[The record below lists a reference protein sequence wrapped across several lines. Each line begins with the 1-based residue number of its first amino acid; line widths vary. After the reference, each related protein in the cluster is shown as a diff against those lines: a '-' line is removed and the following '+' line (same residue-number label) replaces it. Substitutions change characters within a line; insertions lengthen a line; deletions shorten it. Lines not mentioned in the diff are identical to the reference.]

1 MASEEELI
9 NRTARREV
17 LRSFS
22 LSDTETSVER
32 NLRRAY
38 AHHDSLMCQRV
49 AAEDA
54 PEMARLL
61 DAEMQSMEHIIEEE
75 QAHRA
80 QVAALSQMQLQA
92 MERVAEQERELRR
105 LSELMAQHQAIL
117 TTSPER
123 PQPQSLPVS
132 PPHNLAQLRE
142 EVQDMLPGTVNTL
155 RGAADRAGQMS
166 DLGNLP
172 TFAEDTLQDIL
183 EEEQEEIPVT
193 PQRRVRFETST
204 PVVRPVERP
213 RERIQPSKVPQVPS
227 VEKSLSRYPEA
238 RDLFEEGFSRSLQ
251 AAATEFKKLREPKVA
266 KFKGGYSSEAS
277 LIFQS
282 WLKDIWVYTIE
293 RRLSQ
298 WEAIQLVKDYTS
310 EQARSEVEYYLGLTP
325 EEEQS
330 FQGLI
335 DHLSLAFQSC
345 ETVSSLIAD
354 FYNRFQKT
362 RETEDAFA
370 DELQILVQKIVARK
384 PEFIHEANQ
393 ALKHQYAQNL
403 CDPYFG
409 VVARGQCLSS
419 PDSESFTQFR
429 GRLALMFNSRG
440 KQQCARA
447 TVSATAA
454 ECGDVEHLSRNS
466 RQRQSKIDAQAA
478 EIAQMKTKLN
488 KALQENKQL
497 KNLFSQD
504 KMVEAMTKAVS
515 SMTVQ
520 SCPSLSSKGTQYQGA
535 SSFIG
540 RPRPP
545 QLACGA
551 DGTLLPSITCNYC
564 KDTGHFK
571 DNCVRLNNKIARELA
586 QEQATRKAS
595 NSDKPGSAKQLP
607 KK

>member
-32 NLRRAY
+32 NLRHAR
-38 AHHDSLMCQRV
+38 AHHDSLMHQQV

-61 DAEMQSMEHIIEEE
+61 DAKMQSVEHIIEEE

-105 LSELMAQHQAIL
+105 LSELMTQHQAIL

-132 PPHNLAQLRE
+132 PPHNLARLRE
-142 EVQDMLPGTVNTL
+142 EVQDVLPGTVNTL

-166 DLGNLP
+166 DLGNPP

-325 EEEQS
+325 KEEQS

-370 DELQILVQKIVARK
+370 DELQILVRKIVARK

-403 CDPYFG
+403 RDPYFG

-440 KQQCARA
+440 KQQRARA

-478 EIAQMKTKLN
+478 EIAQMKTELN

-520 SCPSLSSKGTQYQGA
+520 SRPSLSSKGTQYQGA

-545 QLACGA
+545 QLARGA

>member
-1 MASEEELI
+1 M
-9 NRTARREV
+9 
-17 LRSFS
+17 
-22 LSDTETSVER
+22 
-32 NLRRAY
+32 
-38 AHHDSLMCQRV
+38 
-49 AAEDA
+49 
-54 PEMARLL
+54 
-61 DAEMQSMEHIIEEE
+61 
-75 QAHRA
+75 
-80 QVAALSQMQLQA
+80 
-92 MERVAEQERELRR
+92 
-105 LSELMAQHQAIL
+105 
-117 TTSPER
+117 
-123 PQPQSLPVS
+123 
-132 PPHNLAQLRE
+132 
-142 EVQDMLPGTVNTL
+142 
-155 RGAADRAGQMS
+155 
-166 DLGNLP
+166 
-172 TFAEDTLQDIL
+172 
-183 EEEQEEIPVT
+183 
-193 PQRRVRFETST
+193 
-204 PVVRPVERP
+204 
-213 RERIQPSKVPQVPS
+213 
-227 VEKSLSRYPEA
+227 
-238 RDLFEEGFSRSLQ
+238 
-251 AAATEFKKLREPKVA
+251 A
-266 KFKGGYSSEAS
+266 KFKGGYSSDAS

-282 WLKDIWVYTIE
+282 WLKDIRVYTIE
-293 RRLSQ
+293 HRLSQ

-370 DELQILVQKIVARK
+370 DELQILVRKIVARK

-403 CDPYFG
+403 RDPYFG

-440 KQQCARA
+440 KQQRARV
-447 TVSATAA
+447 TVSATAV
-454 ECGDVEHLSRNS
+454 ESGDVEHLSRNS

-478 EIAQMKTKLN
+478 EIAQMKTELN

-520 SCPSLSSKGTQYQGA
+520 SRPSLSSKGTQYQGA

-540 RPRPP
+540 RHRPP

-586 QEQATRKAS
+586 QDQAAQKA
-595 NSDKPGSAKQLP
+595 SDKPGSGKMLP